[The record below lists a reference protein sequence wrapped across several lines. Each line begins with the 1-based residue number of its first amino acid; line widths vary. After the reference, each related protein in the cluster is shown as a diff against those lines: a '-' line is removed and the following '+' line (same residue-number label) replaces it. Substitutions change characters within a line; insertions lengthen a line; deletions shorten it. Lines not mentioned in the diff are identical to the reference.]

1 MEPKYT
7 IRAKFAFPKELPRR
21 MESTR
26 GLLCSLLVVGV
37 FDTSCGM
44 DMHLDPARAKVGFI
58 VKLFREAPRIDHQVG
73 YVVVNYPSL
82 ALLTKG
88 SGFVQVLDNSL
99 ASDLRWL
106 LVTWI
111 YGCTCLGKDRIEIFQ
126 DSFPF
131 HRRTLIILPVS
142 MSTDEVSEL
151 QVPLE
156 P

>member
-1 MEPKYT
+1 
-7 IRAKFAFPKELPRR
+7 

-26 GLLCSLLVVGV
+26 GLLFSLLDMRV
-37 FDTSCGM
+37 FDTSCSV

-82 ALLTKG
+82 ALLAKG
-88 SGFVQVLDNSL
+88 SRFVQILDNSL

-111 YGCTCLGKDRIEIFQ
+111 YGCTYLGKDRIDIFQ

-142 MSTDEVSEL
+142 MSTDELPEL
-151 QVPLE
+151 QVPFE